1 MNTIKDSNLIEIP
14 SEFIEPY
21 LAKFM
26 GNMIDF
32 VASACLTQEEL
43 DTERKGIG
51 WTVADVKKWVK
62 GVEVFVSQ
70 TCGVHARYAM
80 MNEMDRFTRLPDAEL
95 KELCRKI
102 VMESFEEA

>member
-1 MNTIKDSNLIEIP
+1 MELPEIP

-21 LAKFM
+21 LSKFM
-26 GNMIDF
+26 GSMVEF

-43 DTERKGIG
+43 DERQGIG

-70 TCGVHARYAM
+70 TCGIHSRLAM
-80 MNEMDRFTRLPDAEL
+80 QNEMDRFCSLPDAEL
-95 KELCRKI
+95 KEVCRKV
-102 VMESFEEA
+102 VMGSFEES